1 MIKAVIFDLGR
12 VLIPFEFDRGYAQIS
27 ARTGLGRDEIRGRF
41 QRSGLVVKL
50 ESGQID
56 PEDFVRQTAVLL
68 GMPVTYEEF
77 SEIWSSIFLPE
88 TLVPESM
95 VEGIRKQRR
104 TVLLSNT
111 NHIHYSVLQKR
122 YTILSHFDG
131 YCLSHKVGALKPDP
145 RIYEHAISLA
155 QCQPEECFFTDDIPE
170 YVEGARRMGI
180 DAIQF
185 QNADQI
191 AAELRA
197 RGIEC

>member
-12 VLIPFEFDRGYAQIS
+12 VLIPFDFDRGYAQIS
-27 ARTGLGRDEIRGRF
+27 ARTGLSRDEIRGRF

-56 PEDFVRQTAVLL
+56 PEDFVEQAAELL
-68 GMPVTYEEF
+68 GMPVTYDEF

-111 NHIHYSVLQKR
+111 NHIHYSMLEKR
-122 YTILSHFDG
+122 YTILNHFDG
-131 YCLSHKVGALKPDP
+131 YCLSHKVGAMKPDP
-145 RIYEHAISLA
+145 RIYEHAVSLA
-155 QCQPEECFFTDDIPE
+155 QCQPAECFFTDDIPD
-170 YVEGARRMGI
+170 YIEGARRMGI
-180 DAIQF
+180 DAVQF